1 MKRKAKARPAESVA
15 GISGIG
21 GLIAAIVSDNE
32 LAAVL
37 SAVVGFLPAVVTYL
51 VAHGGI
57 RGLLRSLWSGSE
69 EVPEPAVME
78 SGKRGGAS
86 HSRRR

>member
-1 MKRKAKARPAESVA
+1 MKRRAKARPAESVA
-15 GISGIG
+15 GVGGLG
-21 GLIAAIVSDNE
+21 GLIAALVADNQ
-32 LAAVL
+32 LAAIL

-57 RGLLRSLWSGSE
+57 RGVLRTLWGGSE